1 MALLTLASAK
11 GSPGVTTTAMLVGAL
26 WPRDSLV
33 VEADPSG
40 GDVALRMPG
49 VDGNP
54 LDPAVGLS
62 SLVAAGRK
70 SLHHGLVGQ
79 HGQLMVG
86 GQRVVAGVTSPEQ
99 ARGVTQWE
107 ALADFFAELPG
118 TDTIADLGR
127 IGGSTPQN
135 ALLARSAACLLVT
148 DTLPSNVIHLR
159 GRIARLQETFG
170 RVSGPALHVAV
181 VAEPKRTR
189 AVREVGEAI
198 EKAELEVAG
207 VHHVAHDRKG
217 AAFFLGQIT
226 GSPTRTQLV
235 RSAQPIVD
243 VLARS
248 MPEPAPRAPVD
259 VAADVSGGPDGGT
272 SVREESE

>member
-33 VEADPSG
+33 IEADPSG
-40 GDVALRMPG
+40 GDVALRMPA

-70 SLHHGLVGQ
+70 SLHHGLVRAHAQ
-79 HGQLMVG
+79 TMVG
-86 GQRVVAGVTSPEQ
+86 GQRVVAGVQSSEQ
-99 ARGVTQWE
+99 ARGVTQWD
-107 ALADFFAELPG
+107 ALAEFFAELPG
-118 TDTIADLGR
+118 ADAIADLGR

-135 ALLARSAACLLVT
+135 ALLARSAACVLVT

-189 AVREVGEAI
+189 AVREVGETL

-207 VHHVAHDRKG
+207 VHHLARDRKG
-217 AAFFLGQIT
+217 AAFFLGQIA

-243 VLARS
+243 VLMRS
-248 MPEPAPRAPVD
+248 MPEPAPFAEDIPAEGTTDDRE
-259 VAADVSGGPDGGT
+259 VS
-272 SVREESE
+272 S